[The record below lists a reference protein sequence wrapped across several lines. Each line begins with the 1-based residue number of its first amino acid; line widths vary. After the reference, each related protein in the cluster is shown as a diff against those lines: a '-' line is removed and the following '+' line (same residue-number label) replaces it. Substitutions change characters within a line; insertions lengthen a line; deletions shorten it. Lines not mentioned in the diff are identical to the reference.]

1 MSQMLIFFEIL
12 CLNITVKFDIGV
24 SGAKVQRKQSGVGQ
38 LSVKFFWKDLDG
50 KQVCRSCGLCC
61 SYSTPPLYKSRHKS
75 YVNK

>member
-1 MSQMLIFFEIL
+1 ML

-50 KQVCRSCGLCC
+50 KQYRFAGHVVAAAAIQLCC
-61 SYSTPPLYKSRHKS
+61 YIKVRTNHK
-75 YVNK
+75 